1 MMGLTVERLDHL
13 GLVAGMCQEI
23 GLAEYLDGMRVP
35 VNTSGERDAT
45 GDDAVGQIGPRI
57 HIAHHVGPVPRA
69 QRGEEVPALL
79 PPQRRLIVVTG
90 IQAAGKSTVARLLAQ
105 RFTRGVHVEA
115 DTLQHMIVSGS
126 EGVQEPGT
134 PTGEA
139 ARQYHLRLKHMC
151 LLGRSFAEAGFTAV
165 LDDIILGD
173 GWRSVQAHLRGV
185 PYVLIVLAPR
195 VEIVARERDRRRAK
209 RPLGEAW
216 AVYLDHAFRTTME
229 GVGHWIDTS
238 EQTPT
243 QTVEQILLWLH
254 SHEGTSQTSQSQS

>member
-1 MMGLTVERLDHL
+1 MQVSVNMG
-13 GLVAGMCQEI
+13 
-23 GLAEYLDGMRVP
+23 
-35 VNTSGERDAT
+35 SERDAGGIDAGGHVGSST
-45 GDDAVGQIGPRI
+45 GASDSR
-57 HIAHHVGPVPRA
+57 GPVPHT
-69 QRGEEVPALL
+69 QLGEEFPALL
-79 PPQRRLIVVTG
+79 PPQRRIIVVTG

-126 EGVQEPGT
+126 EGVQEPGR

-139 ARQYHLRLKHMC
+139 ARQYHLRLRHMC

-165 LDDIILGD
+165 LDDIILGE
-173 GWRSVQAHLRGV
+173 GWRSVQAHLHGV

-195 VEIVARERDRRRAK
+195 VEVVARERDLSRAK

-216 AVYLDHAFRTTME
+216 AVYLDQAFRTTME

-243 QTVEQILLWLH
+243 ETVEQILLWLR
-254 SHEGTSQTSQSQS
+254 SHGGTSPTSEPQS